1 MLLLSQKNTSTNSNL
16 EIWLKKLSLEDG
28 KKYLEYY
35 SYKLLRFQNWLLF
48 QCDLQNNSYRK
59 KI

>member
-28 KKYLEYY
+28 KKYLEDY
-35 SYKLLRFQNWLLF
+35 SYKLLRFQNGLLF
-48 QCDLQNNSYRK
+48 QCDFQNNSYRK
-59 KI
+59 EI